1 MVRKK
6 IFEPCRMEY
15 KEYDKPVDYTE
26 EFLKEIASNTT
37 EAPLVL
43 EKHMG
48 KSVGT
53 ITNLTFTDGG
63 LWADITTD
71 ESLDNLGYSPSFD
84 SWLVE
89 ESEFQLA
96 TNGKLLEVCATSNPR
111 QAILNNT
118 AENNGGSTMSNEDK
132 TKEFLADQ
140 VEKLQKENAKL
151 QFKIDNDKSKV
162 KELESLQKEVEELRE
177 TNSKNSELLDEQ
189 KPIIEKY
196 NAYQKS
202 EKEKL
207 LDKVSNGNEELKE
220 KFKDFSVEHL
230 QTIADAQIS
239 DQPAKGA
246 GTENAPGLGEG
257 NGETDEE
264 AEEAAR
270 SKAVENMFS
279 DIFGKEE

>member
-1 MVRKK
+1 
-6 IFEPCRMEY
+6 
-15 KEYDKPVDYTE
+15 
-26 EFLKEIASNTT
+26 
-37 EAPLVL
+37 
-43 EKHMG
+43 
-48 KSVGT
+48 
-53 ITNLTFTDGG
+53 
-63 LWADITTD
+63 
-71 ESLDNLGYSPSFD
+71 
-84 SWLVE
+84 
-89 ESEFQLA
+89 
-96 TNGKLLEVCATSNPR
+96 
-111 QAILNNT
+111 
-118 AENNGGSTMSNEDK
+118 MSNEDK

-151 QFKIDNDKSKV
+151 QFKIDNDKSKL

-196 NAYQKS
+196 NAYQES

-257 NGETDEE
+257 NGITDEE
-264 AEEAAR
+264 AEAAER
-270 SKAVENMFS
+270 DKAVENMFS